1 MRHFICMRTAPV
13 TPASHALGVFVPAQT
28 AALIAPASLTLKA
41 LTRAPSAAVS
51 AVTLAPITVAAHHHL
66 STTAGAQEHTGRRI
80 AYSIRHGHS
89 RQTGMCWTTT
99 VPQCHN
105 RVALVSNTVK
115 GAAPGTNFHVRA
127 AAAPAYFPVWA
138 LLQRTGLRHF
148 STPTQPKTQTPQS
161 WKRPSGLFHDWV
173 LVSRQVARKRC

>member
-13 TPASHALGVFVPAQT
+13 TPASHALGVFVSAQT
-28 AALIAPASLTLKA
+28 AALIAPASLTLEA
-41 LTRAPSAAVS
+41 LTRASRAAAS
-51 AVTLAPITVAAHHHL
+51 AVALAPIAVAAHHHL
-66 STTAGAQEHTGRRI
+66 STTAGAQENTGRRV

-115 GAAPGTNFHVRA
+115 GAALGTNFHVRA
-127 AAAPAYFPVWA
+127 AAAPAYFSVWA
-138 LLQRTGLRHF
+138 LLQRTCLRHIHADT
-148 STPTQPKTQTPQS
+148 TPNSNTAIMEEALGPLP
-161 WKRPSGLFHDWV
+161 
-173 LVSRQVARKRC
+173 

>member
-28 AALIAPASLTLKA
+28 AALVAPASLTLEA
-41 LTRAPSAAVS
+41 LTRASRAAAS
-51 AVTLAPITVAAHHHL
+51 AVALAPITVAAHHDL

-127 AAAPAYFPVWA
+127 AAAPAYFQVWA
-138 LLQRTGLRHF
+138 LLQRTGLRHINADI
-148 STPTQPKTQTPQS
+148 TQNSNTAIMEEALGPLP
-161 WKRPSGLFHDWV
+161 
-173 LVSRQVARKRC
+173 